1 MATIRKTAN
10 KEYST
15 FVLNSRHNKL
25 KSIFDTYI
33 NYDIFKETLNEY
45 NNNVN
50 NINNKINSYYKI
62 FVTEKDKENFLNGI
76 EYDKIKKNI
85 EKIILKANNN
95 NNDNNNNNEIIP
107 LQEIYNFKIY
117 SLPFKDIS
125 NQKQPKINFID
136 NIQIFNININ
146 KNYQKNLKKFNFRT
160 KEGKNYKFL
169 NFNSSFINR
178 NNNNNYINNYIDNL
192 NINNNY
198 QNIINTLLPY
208 SIQNYSQN
216 SKENFTNKITI
227 SEINKEIFTFNPILI
242 SKNGKL
248 LNNIYEE
255 NLKKRG
261 LLLKPYRFDF
271 NKKILLNILRFIF
284 KLKYKLSKKK
294 KFQNQTFYN
303 IKKVNNNNRNKL
315 KEIEGSNIITF
326 NNCENFIN
334 SKFGNFNIK
343 LFEKKFKENLELIE
357 ENKKKKRVENL
368 QKKIKKILSLNDDNN
383 NDDNINDEDDFID
396 SFNKFEY
403 DKDNDYNSN
412 INNSEKKE
420 NFFSKNKKKN
430 YNPKKKLN
438 YLNGLKMLI
447 EEETNKKNNN

>member
-33 NYDIFKETLNEY
+33 NYDIFKKTLNEY

-85 EKIILKANNN
+85 EKIISKTNNN
-95 NNDNNNNNEIIP
+95 NNENNNEIIP

-117 SLPFKDIS
+117 SLPFKDVS

-146 KNYQKNLKKFNFRT
+146 KNNQKNLKKFNFRT

-227 SEINKEIFTFNPILI
+227 SEINKEIFTFNPILT

-261 LLLKPYRFDF
+261 LLLKPSRFDF
-271 NKKILLNILRFIF
+271 NKKILLNILKFIF
-284 KLKYKLSKKK
+284 KLKLKIYKKK
-294 KFQNQTFYN
+294 KFQNQNFYN
-303 IKKVNNNNRNKL
+303 IKKVNNNINRNKL

-326 NNCENFIN
+326 NNIENFIN
-334 SKFGNFNIK
+334 SKFGSFNIK
-343 LFEKKFKENLELIE
+343 LFEKKFKENIDLIE

-368 QKKIKKILSLNDDNN
+368 QKKIKEILYSNDNNN
-383 NDDNINDEDDFID
+383 NDDNFNYEEDFND
-396 SFNKFEY
+396 SFNNNEY
-403 DKDNDYNSN
+403 NNN
-412 INNSEKKE
+412 FNLNNSKRKKE
-420 NFFSKNKKKN
+420 NSENKN

-447 EEETNKKNNN
+447 EEKSNKKKQ

>member
-85 EKIILKANNN
+85 EKIISKTNNN
-95 NNDNNNNNEIIP
+95 NNENNNEIIP
-107 LQEIYNFKIY
+107 LQEIYNFKLY
-117 SLPFKDIS
+117 SLPFKDVS

-146 KNYQKNLKKFNFRT
+146 KNNQKNLKKFNFRT

-169 NFNSSFINR
+169 NFNSSFINK
-178 NNNNNYINNYIDNL
+178 NNNNNNINNYVDNL
-192 NINNNY
+192 NINNKY

-216 SKENFTNKITI
+216 SKENFSNKISI
-227 SEINKEIFTFNPILI
+227 SEINKEIFTFDPILT

-261 LLLKPYRFDF
+261 LLLKPSRFDF
-271 NKKILLNILRFIF
+271 NKKILFNILKFIF
-284 KLKYKLSKKK
+284 KLKLKIYKKK
-294 KFQNQTFYN
+294 KFQNQNFYN
-303 IKKVNNNNRNKL
+303 IKKVNNNINRNKL

-326 NNCENFIN
+326 NNIENFIN
-334 SKFGNFNIK
+334 SKFGSFNIK
-343 LFEKKFKENLELIE
+343 LFEKKFKENIDLIE

-368 QKKIKKILSLNDDNN
+368 QKKIKEILYSNDNNN
-383 NDDNINDEDDFID
+383 NDDNFNYEEDFND
-396 SFNKFEY
+396 SFNNNEY
-403 DKDNDYNSN
+403 NNN
-412 INNSEKKE
+412 FNLNNSKRKKE
-420 NFFSKNKKKN
+420 NSENKN

-447 EEETNKKNNN
+447 EEKSNKKKQ

>member
-85 EKIILKANNN
+85 EKIISKTNNN
-95 NNDNNNNNEIIP
+95 NNENNNEIIP

-117 SLPFKDIS
+117 SLPFKDVS

-146 KNYQKNLKKFNFRT
+146 KNNQKNLKKFNFRT

-227 SEINKEIFTFNPILI
+227 SEINKEIFTFNPILT

-261 LLLKPYRFDF
+261 LLLKPSRFDF
-271 NKKILLNILRFIF
+271 NKKILLNILKFIF
-284 KLKYKLSKKK
+284 KLKLKIYKKK
-294 KFQNQTFYN
+294 KFQNQNFYN
-303 IKKVNNNNRNKL
+303 IKKVNNNINRNKL

-326 NNCENFIN
+326 NNIENFIN
-334 SKFGNFNIK
+334 SKFGSFNIK
-343 LFEKKFKENLELIE
+343 LFEKKFKENIDLIE

-368 QKKIKKILSLNDDNN
+368 QKKIKEILYSNDNNN
-383 NDDNINDEDDFID
+383 NDDNFNYEEDFND
-396 SFNKFEY
+396 SFNNNEY
-403 DKDNDYNSN
+403 NNN
-412 INNSEKKE
+412 FNLNNSKRKKE
-420 NFFSKNKKKN
+420 NSENKN

-447 EEETNKKNNN
+447 EEKSNKKKQ

>member
-85 EKIILKANNN
+85 EKIISKTNNN
-95 NNDNNNNNEIIP
+95 NNENNNEIIP
-107 LQEIYNFKIY
+107 LQEIYNFKLY
-117 SLPFKDIS
+117 SLPFKDVS

-146 KNYQKNLKKFNFRT
+146 KNSQKNLKKFNFRT

-227 SEINKEIFTFNPILI
+227 SEINKEIFTFNPILT

-271 NKKILLNILRFIF
+271 NKKILLNILKFIF
-284 KLKYKLSKKK
+284 KLKLKIYKKK
-294 KFQNQTFYN
+294 KFQNQNFYN
-303 IKKVNNNNRNKL
+303 IKKVNNNINRNKL

-326 NNCENFIN
+326 NNIENFIN
-334 SKFGNFNIK
+334 SKFGSFNIK
-343 LFEKKFKENLELIE
+343 LFEKKFKENIDLIE

-368 QKKIKKILSLNDDNN
+368 QKKIKKILYSNDNNN
-383 NDDNINDEDDFID
+383 NDDNFNYEEDFND
-396 SFNKFEY
+396 SFNNNEY
-403 DKDNDYNSN
+403 NNN
-412 INNSEKKE
+412 FNLNNSKRKKE
-420 NFFSKNKKKN
+420 NSENKN

-447 EEETNKKNNN
+447 EEKSNKKKQ

>member
-33 NYDIFKETLNEY
+33 NYDIFKDTLNEY
-45 NNNVN
+45 NNNNNVN

-62 FVTEKDKENFLNGI
+62 FITEKDKENFLNGI

-85 EKIILKANNN
+85 EKIILKANN

-136 NIQIFNININ
+136 NIQIFNINN
-146 KNYQKNLKKFNFRT
+146 KNNHKNLKKFNFRT

-227 SEINKEIFTFNPILI
+227 SEINKEIFTFNPILT

-271 NKKILLNILRFIF
+271 NKKILLNILKFIF
-284 KLKYKLSKKK
+284 KLKLKIYKKK
-294 KFQNQTFYN
+294 KFQNQNYYN
-303 IKKVNNNNRNKL
+303 IKKVNNNINKNKL

-326 NNCENFIN
+326 NNIENFIN
-334 SKFGNFNIK
+334 SKFGSFNIK
-343 LFEKKFKENLELIE
+343 LFEKKFKENIDLIE

-368 QKKIKKILSLNDDNN
+368 QKKIKEILYSNDNNN
-383 NDDNINDEDDFID
+383 NDDNFNYEEDFND
-396 SFNKFEY
+396 SFNNNEY
-403 DKDNDYNSN
+403 NNN
-412 INNSEKKE
+412 FNLNNSERKKE
-420 NFFSKNKKKN
+420 NSENKN

-447 EEETNKKNNN
+447 EEKSNKKKQ

>member
-45 NNNVN
+45 NNNNVN

-62 FVTEKDKENFLNGI
+62 FITEKDKENFLNGI

-85 EKIILKANNN
+85 EKIISKANN

-136 NIQIFNININ
+136 NIQIFNINN
-146 KNYQKNLKKFNFRT
+146 KNNYKNLNKFNFRT

-216 SKENFTNKITI
+216 SKENFTNKISI
-227 SEINKEIFTFNPILI
+227 SEINKEIFTFDPILT

-271 NKKILLNILRFIF
+271 NKKILLNILKFIF
-284 KLKYKLSKKK
+284 KLKLKIYKKK
-294 KFQNQTFYN
+294 KFQNQNYYN
-303 IKKVNNNNRNKL
+303 IKKVNNNINKNKL

-326 NNCENFIN
+326 NNIENFIN
-334 SKFGNFNIK
+334 SKFGSFNIK
-343 LFEKKFKENLELIE
+343 LFEKKFKENIDLIE

-368 QKKIKKILSLNDDNN
+368 QKKIKEILYSNDNNN
-383 NDDNINDEDDFID
+383 NDDNFNYEEEDFNDSINKYEYNNN
-396 SFNKFEY
+396 FNL
-403 DKDNDYNSN
+403 
-412 INNSEKKE
+412 NNSERKKE
-420 NFFSKNKKKN
+420 NSENKN

-447 EEETNKKNNN
+447 EEKSNKKKQ